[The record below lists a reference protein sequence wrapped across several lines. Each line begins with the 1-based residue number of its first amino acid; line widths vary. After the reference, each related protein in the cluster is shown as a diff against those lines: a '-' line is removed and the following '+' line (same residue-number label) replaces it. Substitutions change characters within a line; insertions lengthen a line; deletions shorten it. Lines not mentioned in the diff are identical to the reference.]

1 LSNDLP
7 IPAKSGRKP
16 KAIKFPAHKAVKSRA
31 AETAAGQLLEFFYP
45 IHYKAGMALEDAMRR
60 GQLTR
65 TQVAILWLIRAEGE
79 AGAIMRRKDI
89 ERRIRLWFEITS
101 SAITKALRG
110 MARAPLSLVSV
121 VEDPHSARE
130 KRVVLTA
137 RGKHFQRLMLAEG
150 RNFLRRLITEISAAD
165 VTHGIRFLGRAIAA
179 LEASEPANQQS
190 NNSRDRGSSRA

>member
-1 LSNDLP
+1 MSTDFLV
-7 IPAKSGRKP
+7 PAKSGRQP
-16 KAIKFPAHKAVKSRA
+16 KGLKFPARGAVKSSA
-31 AETAAGQLLEFFYP
+31 AEAAAGQLLEFFYP

-60 GQLTR
+60 GRLTR

-101 SAITKALRG
+101 SAITKAIRG

-130 KRVVLTA
+130 RRVVLTSG
-137 RGKHFQRLMLAEG
+137 GKRFQSAMLAEG
-150 RNFLRRLITEISAAD
+150 RSFLKGIITDLSAAD
-165 VTHGIRFLGRAIAA
+165 VKHGIRFLRQAITA
-179 LEASEPANQQS
+179 LEASEQAKQRS
-190 NNSRDRGSSRA
+190 YGSHDPG